1 MRISARNQLKGV
13 VKKLEIGTVNAEVTI
28 ELPGGTEIAAMIT
41 KKSAAQLGI
50 EVGKEAYAIVKAS
63 NVIVAVD

>member
-13 VKKLEIGTVNAEVTI
+13 VKKVEIGAVNAEVTI
-28 ELPGGTEIAAMIT
+28 ELPGGTDIIAMIT
-41 KKSAAQLGI
+41 KKSASQLGL

-63 NVIVAVD
+63 NIIVAVD

>member
-28 ELPGGTEIAAMIT
+28 ELPGGTEITAMIT
-41 KKSAAQLGI
+41 KKSAAQLGLEI
-50 EVGKEAYAIVKAS
+50 GKEAYAIVKAS